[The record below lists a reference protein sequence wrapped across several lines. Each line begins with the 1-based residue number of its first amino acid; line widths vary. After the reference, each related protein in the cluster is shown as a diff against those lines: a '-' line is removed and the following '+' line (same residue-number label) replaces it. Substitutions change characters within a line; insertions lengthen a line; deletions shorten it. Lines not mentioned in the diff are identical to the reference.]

1 MIETTYQGIPDTLTF
16 LPLPPPPTT
25 LHFSPSKFMTLN
37 EAGGGGG
44 YRGKLS
50 SSFNFIARYF
60 LQSGNVN
67 VRRPLYLSLI

>member
-25 LHFSPSKFMTLN
+25 LHFALSEFMTLN
-37 EAGGGGG
+37 EAGGGG

-50 SSFNFIARYF
+50 SNFNFIARYF

>member
-1 MIETTYQGIPDTLTF
+1 MIETTYRGIPDTLTF
-16 LPLPPPPTT
+16 LPLPPRTT
-25 LHFSPSKFMTLN
+25 LHFAASEFMTLN
-37 EAGGGGG
+37 EAGGGG

>member
-1 MIETTYQGIPDTLTF
+1 MVETTYQGIPDTLTF
-16 LPLPPPPTT
+16 LPLSPPRKT
-25 LHFSPSKFMTLN
+25 LHFAPSEFMTLN
-37 EAGGGGG
+37 EAGGGG